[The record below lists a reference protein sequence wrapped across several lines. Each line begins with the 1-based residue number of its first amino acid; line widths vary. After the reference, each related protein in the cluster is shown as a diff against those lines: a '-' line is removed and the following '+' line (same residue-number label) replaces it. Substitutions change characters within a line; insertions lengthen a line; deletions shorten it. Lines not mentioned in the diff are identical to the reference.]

1 MSDIFGNLNQMA
13 QSPYIPQDQNEKVK
27 SSIFARLGNVK
38 EFIFAS
44 EDGESP
50 CPTKYFMEILEN
62 YRFQFTEV
70 SKMQKLEGDIWL
82 FAGDG
87 DYYVVAKF

>member
-13 QSPYIPQDQNEKVK
+13 QSPYIPQDQNEQIKN
-27 SSIFARLGNVK
+27 SIFARLGKVK
-38 EFIFAS
+38 EFVYAG

-50 CPTKYFMEILEN
+50 CTAKYFMETLEN
-62 YRFQFTEV
+62 YRFQFAEV
-70 SKMQKLEGDIWL
+70 SKMQKGDIWL